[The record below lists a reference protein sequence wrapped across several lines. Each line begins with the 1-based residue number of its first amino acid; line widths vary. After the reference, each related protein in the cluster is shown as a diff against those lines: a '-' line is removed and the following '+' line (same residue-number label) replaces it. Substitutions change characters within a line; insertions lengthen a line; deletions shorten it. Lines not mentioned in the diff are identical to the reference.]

1 MNKTEFMFELGRA
14 LEGLPKDDILEK
26 LSFYEEMIADRM
38 EDGESEEEAVTSVGD
53 VDKIALEIIEEI
65 PLTKIVKEK
74 IKPKRRL
81 RGWEIALI
89 CVGFPVWLPL
99 AMSALAI
106 IISLYVVLWS
116 LVVSAWAVFASLIG
130 VALGGVVGGVITAI
144 FNNQVAGIVLTSGGL
159 VCAGLAILSFMG
171 SLEATVGVAKLAKT
185 IVLGIKKMFMKKGE
199 VS

>member
-74 IKPKRRL
+74 IKPKRRMKA
-81 RGWEIALI
+81 WEIVLLA
-89 CVGFPVWLPL
+89 VGSPL
-99 AMSALAI
+99 WIVLGVSALAI
-106 IISLYVVLWS
+106 IISLYAVLWV
-116 LVVSAWAVFASLIG
+116 LVACAWSAFGTLAGSAIG
-130 VALGGVVGGVITAI
+130 GAVGGVIIAV
-144 FNNQVAGIVLTSGGL
+144 FKNPVGGGVLIAGGL
-159 VCAGLAILSFMG
+159 VCAGLAILSFIG

>member
-1 MNKTEFMFELGRA
+1 MNKIEFSLELSKA
-14 LEGLPKDDILEK
+14 LEGLPNDDIKEK
-26 LSFYEEMIADRM
+26 VMFYVEMIDDRIDEGMSEAD
-38 EDGESEEEAVTSVGD
+38 AVADVGSPE
-53 VDKIALEIIEEI
+53 KIAEEIIAEF
-65 PLTKIVKEK
+65 PLKKLVKEK

-89 CVGFPVWLPL
+89 CIGFPVWLPL
-99 AMSALAI
+99 AISALAI

-130 VALGGVVGGVITAI
+130 GALGGVVGGVITAI

-159 VCAGLAILSFMG
+159 VCGGLAIF
-171 SLEATVGVAKLAKT
+171 SLFGCLAATKGTAKLSKR
-185 IVLGIKKMFMKKGE
+185 IVLGIKRMFMKKGE

>member
-14 LEGLPKDDILEK
+14 LEGLPKDDIIEK

-38 EDGESEEEAVTSVGD
+38 EEGESEEEAVAAIGD
-53 VDKIALEIIEEI
+53 VSKIAIEIIDEI

-74 IKPKRRL
+74 VKPKRKIRA
-81 RGWEIALI
+81 WEIVLLVA
-89 CVGFPVWLPL
+89 GSPL
-99 AMSALAI
+99 WIVLGVAALAI
-106 IISLYVVLWS
+106 IISLYAVLWA
-116 LVVSAWAVFASLIG
+116 LVACAWSSFGMFAGCAI
-130 VALGGVVGGVITAI
+130 GGVVGGVIIAVFKNT
-144 FNNQVAGIVLTSGGL
+144 VGGGVLIAGGL
-159 VCAGLAILSFMG
+159 VCAGLAILSFLG

>member
-74 IKPKRRL
+74 IKPKRRM
-81 RGWEIALI
+81 RAWEIVLLA
-89 CVGFPVWLPL
+89 VGSPL
-99 AMSALAI
+99 WIVLGVSALAI
-106 IISLYVVLWS
+106 IISLYAVLWT
-116 LVVSAWAVFASLIG
+116 LVVCAWAVFASLVG
-130 VALGGVVGGVITAI
+130 GALGGVVGGVITAI
-144 FNNQVAGIVLTSGGL
+144 FNNQVAGIVLISGGL
-159 VCAGLAILSFMG
+159 VCGGLAIFSFFG
-171 SLEATVGVAKLAKT
+171 CLAATKGTAKLSKR
-185 IVLGIKKMFMKKGE
+185 IVLGIKRMFVRKGE
-199 VS
+199 A